1 MCHTAKE
8 ISNNEGESLKL
19 QQGLHDQQ
27 QRLESQ
33 KRRIYDEVEEKL
45 ISLVFEKLPP
55 TPGNFFFAKLQKKVT
70 SFKWIRSVLSG
81 GGTSLGSGSKAR
93 ADFLAH
99 SK

>member
-19 QQGLHDQQ
+19 RQGLHEQRR

-55 TPGNFFFAKLQKKVT
+55 PPGNFFAQN
-70 SFKWIRSVLSG
+70 FKR
-81 GGTSLGSGSKAR
+81 K
-93 ADFLAH
+93 
-99 SK
+99 

>member
-19 QQGLHDQQ
+19 QPGLHEQRQ
-27 QRLESQ
+27 RQRLESQ

-55 TPGNFFFAKLQKKVT
+55 PPGNFFAQN
-70 SFKWIRSVLSG
+70 FKR
-81 GGTSLGSGSKAR
+81 K
-93 ADFLAH
+93 
-99 SK
+99 

>member
-8 ISNNEGESLKL
+8 ISNNEGESHKL
-19 QQGLHDQQ
+19 RQGLHEQRQ

-55 TPGNFFFAKLQKKVT
+55 PPGNFFCAKLQKKVT
-70 SFKWIRSVLSG
+70 SFKWTRSTAAL
-81 GGTSLGSGSKAR
+81 
-93 ADFLAH
+93 
-99 SK
+99 

>member
-19 QQGLHDQQ
+19 QQGLHEQRQ

-55 TPGNFFFAKLQKKVT
+55 TPGNFFAQN
-70 SFKWIRSVLSG
+70 FKRKRRRSN
-81 GGTSLGSGSKAR
+81 GSDR
-93 ADFLAH
+93 F
-99 SK
+99 

>member
-19 QQGLHDQQ
+19 QQGLHEQRQ

-55 TPGNFFFAKLQKKVT
+55 PPGNFFAQN
-70 SFKWIRSVLSG
+70 FKR
-81 GGTSLGSGSKAR
+81 K
-93 ADFLAH
+93 
-99 SK
+99 

>member
-19 QQGLHDQQ
+19 QQGLHEQRR

-55 TPGNFFFAKLQKKVT
+55 PPGNFFAQN
-70 SFKWIRSVLSG
+70 FKR
-81 GGTSLGSGSKAR
+81 K
-93 ADFLAH
+93 
-99 SK
+99 

>member
-19 QQGLHDQQ
+19 QQGLHEQQ
-27 QRLESQ
+27 RRLESQ

-55 TPGNFFFAKLQKKVT
+55 PPGNFFAQN
-70 SFKWIRSVLSG
+70 FKR
-81 GGTSLGSGSKAR
+81 K
-93 ADFLAH
+93 
-99 SK
+99 

>member
-55 TPGNFFFAKLQKKVT
+55 PPGNFFAQN
-70 SFKWIRSVLSG
+70 FKR
-81 GGTSLGSGSKAR
+81 K
-93 ADFLAH
+93 
-99 SK
+99 